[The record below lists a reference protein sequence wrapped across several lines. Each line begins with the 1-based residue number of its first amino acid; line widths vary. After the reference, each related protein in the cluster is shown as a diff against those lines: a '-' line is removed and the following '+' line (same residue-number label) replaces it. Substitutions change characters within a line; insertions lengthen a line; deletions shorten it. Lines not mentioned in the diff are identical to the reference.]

1 MSCCGGDL
9 AGACVEAA
17 GDPDRLR
24 RAEEFRHA
32 GRALPDGGTEY
43 VLSVPAIHCGQCIVA
58 IEDRLAK
65 LPDIESVRVNL
76 TLKRV
81 TIATRPEF
89 DDPIDLVESL
99 DRLGYAATPV
109 DLGDLDDLAKGR
121 RSRDLLKALAVAGFA
136 SANVMLLSVSVWSGA
151 DAATRDFFHLVSA
164 LIALPAVGYSGQ
176 VFFRSAL
183 KALSAGRLN
192 MDVPIALAILLA
204 LLMSLYE
211 SLSGGETAY
220 FDAALTLTFF
230 LLIGRFLDE
239 AMRERARSAVTAL
252 ARLVSKGAH
261 VIETDGTVRYRPLDE
276 IAPGMRLRLAAG
288 DRLAVDAKVLSGTA
302 VIDRSLVTGESTPKM
317 AAPGERL
324 EAGVLN
330 LSGPIEVE
338 ATSNAE
344 TSFLAE
350 TRRMMEA
357 AEIGRSRYVRIA
369 DRMARIYAPAVHF
382 LSLVTFLGWVVLT
395 GDWYAATYAAISV
408 LIITCPCALGLAVP
422 VVHVVAAG
430 RLFEGGVMM
439 KDGSGLERLA
449 KVSHAV
455 FDKTGTLTTG
465 TPRLEATTIADQDVP
480 FAIALAA
487 VSTHPAAR
495 AVAAHYAGRPSA
507 AIEAMRE
514 EPGCGM
520 EGLIGHAGRRLRLGR
535 PDWVGEI
542 ADVDPR
548 SAATLEGVAFAIEG
562 RPIARITLSET
573 LRPGA
578 ETIVQALDHLS
589 LSAELLSG
597 DAERPVHR
605 LATRLGLPAKARRT
619 PADKIARIRALQ
631 EAGESVLMVGDGLND
646 APSLAAGDVSMAPA
660 SACDVGRLAA
670 DFVLTK
676 NDLSAIPETIE
687 VARKAE
693 RLVTQNF
700 GLAIA
705 YNCIAVPLAMA
716 GVVTPLVAAI
726 AMSASSI
733 LVVANSLRLAR
744 RPSWGL
750 QRTRAGKAVHLTSEV
765 FG

>member
-9 AGACVEAA
+9 AGACVEAV

-24 RAEEFRHA
+24 RAEELRHA
-32 GRALPDGGTEY
+32 GRELPDGGTEF
-43 VLSVPAIHCGQCIVA
+43 VLSAPSIHCGQCIVA
-58 IEDRLAK
+58 IEDQLAK
-65 LPDIESVRVNL
+65 LSGIENVRVNL

-81 TIATRPEF
+81 TITTSPDFEE
-89 DDPIDLVESL
+89 PIVLLETL
-99 DRLGYAATPV
+99 DRLGYPATPV
-109 DLGDLDDLAKGR
+109 DLGDLDDLAKGQ
-121 RSRDLLKALAVAGFA
+121 RSRELLKALAVAGFA

-164 LIALPAVGYSGQ
+164 LIALPAVGYSGR

-204 LLMSLYE
+204 LAMSLYE

-252 ARLVSKGAH
+252 ARLVSKGAN
-261 VIETDGTVRYRPLDE
+261 VVEADGRIRYRPLDE
-276 IAPGMRLRLAAG
+276 IQPGMRLRLAAG
-288 DRLAVDAKVLSGTA
+288 DRLAVDARVLSGEA
-302 VIDRSLVTGESTPKM
+302 MIDRSLVTGESAPM
-317 AAPGERL
+317 LAALGTRL

-330 LSGPIEVE
+330 LSAPIEVE
-338 ATSNAE
+338 ATSDAG

-350 TRRMMEA
+350 TQRMMEA
-357 AEIGRSRYVRIA
+357 AEVGRGRYVRIA
-369 DRMARIYAPAVHF
+369 DRMARIYAPAVHL
-382 LSLVTFLGWVVLT
+382 LSLVTFLGWVVIT
-395 GDWYAATYAAISV
+395 GDWYAAVYAAISV

-449 KVSHAV
+449 KISHAV

-465 TPRLEATTIADQDVP
+465 TPRVDATTISDKDVP
-480 FAIALAA
+480 LALSLAA
-487 VSTHPAAR
+487 ASTHPAAR
-495 AVAAHYAGRPSA
+495 AVAAHYAGRSGA
-507 AIEAMRE
+507 AIEALRE

-520 EGLIGHAGRRLRLGR
+520 EGTIGGMGRRLRLGR

-562 RPIARITLSET
+562 HPIAHVTLTET

-578 ETIVQALDHLS
+578 EAIVQALGKLS

-597 DAERPVHR
+597 DAERPVYR
-605 LATRLGLPAKARRT
+605 LATRLGLPAKARRA
-619 PADKIARIRALQ
+619 PSDKIGRIRALQ
-631 EAGESVLMVGDGLND
+631 EAGERVLMVGDGLND

-670 DFVLTK
+670 DFVLTQ

-705 YNCIAVPLAMA
+705 YNCVAVPLAMA
-716 GVVTPLVAAI
+716 GIVTPLIAAI

-744 RPSWGL
+744 RPSFRSKKQEPATPAFL
-750 QRTRAGKAVHLTSEV
+750 APEV